1 MNSQLY
7 TAASGLLAE
16 ERKLELISNNLANLA
31 TPGYRAERSFSAV
44 YQRFGATADP
54 SVRVANA
61 AVAIAGTWEA
71 PGSGPVRET
80 GRSLDVALSNDR
92 LLAVE
97 TPAGRRY
104 TRAGSLDVSPAGELT
119 DAAGNRI
126 LGSSGKPI
134 SGLVP
139 GSSVTADGSVLANDG
154 EIGKLLVVE
163 DPDHVLRR
171 EGSNL
176 LTADGNDA
184 ALRPVQDPDLRPGW
198 IEGTG
203 TDALHEL
210 VDMIEAQRAFE
221 SYQKVISLTMNDV
234 NRKAVSDIAG

>member
-16 ERKLELISNNLANLA
+16 ERKLELISNNLANLS

-44 YQRFGATADP
+44 YQRFGDGADA

-61 AVAIAGTWEA
+61 AVALAGTYEA
-71 PGSGPVRET
+71 PGTGPIRET
-80 GRSLDVALSNDR
+80 GRELDVALSKNR
-92 LLAVE
+92 LLVVQ
-97 TPAGRRY
+97 TSVGRRY

-119 DAAGNRI
+119 DAQGNPI
-126 LGSSGKPI
+126 LGPSFKPI
-134 SGLVP
+134 TGLVP
-139 GSSVTADGSVLANDG
+139 GAFVTADGSVVANG
-154 EIGKLLVVE
+154 AELGKVLVVE
-163 DPDHVLRR
+163 DPERVLRR

-176 LTADGNDA
+176 LTAEGDDD
-184 ALRPVQDPDLRPGW
+184 ALRPVTDPELSPGW
-198 IEGTG
+198 IEGSG
-203 TDALHEL
+203 ADALREL